1 MPKREYRAC
10 CAPIRWQKAASIE
23 GAVISGLQA
32 GKGTGAL
39 FGGDRETI
47 GPVHLR
53 NLADIDEKQISV
65 ICAQPPQLSTLRLVL
80 PPVAIKSTGE
90 DKWGNKGENNV
101 DDKKTYHK
109 GHDAKND
116 SDSGVRTKYGQL
128 KDFLEGF

>member
-1 MPKREYRAC
+1 M
-10 CAPIRWQKAASIE
+10 
-23 GAVISGLQA
+23 
-32 GKGTGAL
+32 
-39 FGGDRETI
+39 
-47 GPVHLR
+47 
-53 NLADIDEKQISV
+53 
-65 ICAQPPQLSTLRLVL
+65 
-80 PPVAIKSTGE
+80 GE

>member
-53 NLADIDEKQISV
+53 NLADIDEKQISTDFR
-65 ICAQPPQLSTLRLVL
+65 ATGDEGRSEQRSSRDLYRSRLRRGLQELS
-80 PPVAIKSTGE
+80 
-90 DKWGNKGENNV
+90 
-101 DDKKTYHK
+101 
-109 GHDAKND
+109 
-116 SDSGVRTKYGQL
+116 
-128 KDFLEGF
+128 GF